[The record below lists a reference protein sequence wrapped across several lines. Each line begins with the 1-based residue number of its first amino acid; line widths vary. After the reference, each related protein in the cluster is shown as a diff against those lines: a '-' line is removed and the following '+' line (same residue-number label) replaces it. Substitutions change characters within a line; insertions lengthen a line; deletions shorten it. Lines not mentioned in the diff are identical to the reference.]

1 MKCRIF
7 CAVILVMTSCG
18 LAEIGGGDNSASVLG
33 GIWGG
38 PLNEG
43 TSGALDQ
50 ICYVTALD
58 YQKGYDWKSDT
69 SRESVKCSPVF

>member
-1 MKCRIF
+1 MKKQEDMKCRIF
-7 CAVILVMTSCG
+7 CAVILAMTSCG
-18 LAEIGGGDNSASVLG
+18 LTEIGGGDNSSSVLG

-43 TSGALDQ
+43 TSSALDQ

-58 YQKGYDWKSDT
+58 YQT
-69 SRESVKCSPVF
+69 HLI